1 MENIRRGV
9 VPAVKRFRDLP
20 LMATTAVDFVGMTV
34 TENNSEPPT
43 LLLAIKG
50 MIDNWRAGVSP
61 WAPDVDL
68 GEMIG
73 YCDCPE
79 GPAILVFQDEKPD
92 DEGQKVG
99 WWLVYGNQAD
109 IPQSSG
115 WAPMLSLG
123 GEVIGHIVKLL
134 GPIEDPAE

>member
-1 MENIRRGV
+1 M
-9 VPAVKRFRDLP
+9 P
-20 LMATTAVDFVGMTV
+20 
-34 TENNSEPPT
+34 
-43 LLLAIKG
+43 
-50 MIDNWRAGVSP
+50 P

-79 GPAILVFQDEKPD
+79 GPAILVFRDEKPD
-92 DEGQKVG
+92 DEGRKVG

-109 IPQSSG
+109 IPQSSR

-134 GPIEDPAE
+134 GPIEDPA